1 LNSKTTI
8 YEFLDY
14 AQMVRGCRPKTAEAY
29 AIDLNVWKTF
39 CSLRYPQVDN
49 PSKAKMVVDYI
60 RYLRMD
66 RKNASVTV
74 SRKLATLSAFTDFL
88 ILMELLDSKQDERQ
102 KWPKLLDTPKRLP
115 IVLDKQEMQDILTQP
130 DTSTILGHRDRT
142 ILMLIYSV
150 GLRVSEV
157 CSLQLKDINRSDGR
171 ILISGKGGR
180 ERYVPLDPIV
190 DEAIQDYLLSR
201 TSEISELFV
210 SKKRGALTPR
220 AIQFMVKKYAQNAQI
235 DKVVSPH
242 KLRHT
247 CATHLLQEGA
257 HLVSIQKLLGHKSL
271 TTTQVYLHITITDL
285 LELSK
290 KHPMRKM
297 RKMRTM
303 MGLIG
308 DSVTSF
314 QIPYGSRTGT

>member
-1 LNSKTTI
+1 LNRETTI
-8 YEFLDY
+8 QEFLDY
-14 AQMVRGCRPKTAEAY
+14 AQMVRGCRSKTAEAY

-39 CSLRYPQVDN
+39 CAVHYPQVDN

-60 RYLRMD
+60 RYLRVN
-66 RKNASVTV
+66 RENASVTV
-74 SRKLATLSAFTDFL
+74 GRKLATLSAFIDFL
-88 ILMELLDSKQDERQ
+88 ILMELFDSKLDERK

-115 IVLDKQEMQDILTQP
+115 IVLNNQEMQDILIQP
-130 DTSTILGHRDRT
+130 DTSTILGRRDRT

-190 DEAIQDYLLSR
+190 GEAIQDYLLSR
-201 TSEISELFV
+201 TSEIPELFV
-210 SKKRGALTPR
+210 SKKGGALTPR
-220 AIQFMVKKYAQNAQI
+220 AIQFLVKKYAQQAQI
-235 DKVVSPH
+235 DKAVSPH

-271 TTTQVYLHITITDL
+271 TTTQIYLHITITDL

-297 RKMRTM
+297 RTM
-303 MGLIG
+303 MGLKA

>member
-1 LNSKTTI
+1 MNRKTTI
-8 YEFLDY
+8 QEFLDY

-60 RYLRMD
+60 RYLRVD

-74 SRKLATLSAFTDFL
+74 GRKLATLSAFTDFL
-88 ILMELLDSKQDERQ
+88 ILMELLDSKQDERK

-115 IVLDKQEMQDILTQP
+115 TVLDNQEMQDILTQP
-130 DTSTILGHRDRT
+130 DTTTILGCRDRT

-201 TSEISELFV
+201 TSEIPQLFV

-235 DKVVSPH
+235 DKVVTPH

-271 TTTQVYLHITITDL
+271 TTTQIYLHITITDL

-297 RKMRTM
+297 RTM
-303 MGLIG
+303 MGLKA

>member
-1 LNSKTTI
+1 MNSETTI
-8 YEFLDY
+8 MDFLSY

-29 AIDLNVWKTF
+29 SIDLNVWKTF
-39 CSLRYPQVDN
+39 CAVRYSHVDN

-60 RYLRMD
+60 RYLRVD

-74 SRKLATLSAFTDFL
+74 GRKLATLSAFIDFL
-88 ILMELLDSKQDERQ
+88 ILMELFDSKQDERK

-115 IVLDKQEMQDILTQP
+115 TVLNNPEMQDLLTQP
-130 DTSTILGHRDRT
+130 DTSTILGRRDRT

-150 GLRVSEV
+150 GLRVSEI
-157 CSLQLKDINRSDGR
+157 CSLQLKDINRNDGR

-190 DEAIQDYLLSR
+190 DEAIRDYLLFR

-210 SKKRGALTPR
+210 SKKGGALTPR
-220 AIQFMVKKYAQNAQI
+220 AIQFMVKKFAQQAQI
-235 DKVVSPH
+235 DKVVTPH

-271 TTTQVYLHITITDL
+271 TTTQIYLHITITDL

-290 KHPMRKM
+290 KHPM

>member
-297 RKMRTM
+297 RTM

>member
-1 LNSKTTI
+1 MNRKTTI
-8 YEFLDY
+8 QEFLDY

-49 PSKAKMVVDYI
+49 PSKARMVVDYI
-60 RYLRMD
+60 RYLRVD

-74 SRKLATLSAFTDFL
+74 GRKLATLSAFIDFL
-88 ILMELLDSKQDERQ
+88 ILMELLDSKQDERK

-115 IVLDKQEMQDILTQP
+115 TVLDNQEMQDILTQP
-130 DTSTILGHRDRT
+130 DTTTILGRRDRT

-201 TSEISELFV
+201 TSEIPELFV
-210 SKKRGALTPR
+210 SKKLGALTPR
-220 AIQFMVKKYAQNAQI
+220 AIQFMVKKYAQKAQI
-235 DKVVSPH
+235 DKVVTPH

-271 TTTQVYLHITITDL
+271 TTTQIYLHITITDL

-290 KHPMRKM
+290 KHPM

>member
-1 LNSKTTI
+1 MNRKTTI
-8 YEFLDY
+8 QEFLDY

-39 CSLRYPQVDN
+39 CALRYPQVDN

-60 RYLRMD
+60 RYLRVD
-66 RKNASVTV
+66 RGNASVTV
-74 SRKLATLSAFTDFL
+74 GRKLATLSAFTDFL
-88 ILMELLDSKQDERQ
+88 ILMELLDSKQDERK

-115 IVLDKQEMQDILTQP
+115 TVLDNQEMQDILTQP
-130 DTSTILGHRDRT
+130 DTTTILGRRDRT

-157 CSLQLKDINRSDGR
+157 CSLQLKDINRCDGR

-201 TSEISELFV
+201 TSEIPQLFV

-235 DKVVSPH
+235 DKVVTPH

-271 TTTQVYLHITITDL
+271 TTTQIYLHITITDL

-297 RKMRTM
+297 RTM

-314 QIPYGSRTGT
+314 QIPYRSRTGT

>member
-1 LNSKTTI
+1 
-8 YEFLDY
+8 
-14 AQMVRGCRPKTAEAY
+14 M
-29 AIDLNVWKTF
+29 
-39 CSLRYPQVDN
+39 
-49 PSKAKMVVDYI
+49 
-60 RYLRMD
+60 
-66 RKNASVTV
+66 TV
-74 SRKLATLSAFTDFL
+74 GRKLATLSAFIDFL
-88 ILMELLDSKQDERQ
+88 ILMELFDSKLDERK

-115 IVLDKQEMQDILTQP
+115 IVLNNQEMQDILIQP
-130 DTSTILGHRDRT
+130 DTSTILGRRDRT

-190 DEAIQDYLLSR
+190 GEAIQDYLLSR
-201 TSEISELFV
+201 TSEIPELFV
-210 SKKRGALTPR
+210 SKKGGALTPR
-220 AIQFMVKKYAQNAQI
+220 AIQFLVKKYAQQAQI
-235 DKVVSPH
+235 DKAVSPH

-247 CATHLLQEGA
+247 CTTHLLQEGA

-271 TTTQVYLHITITDL
+271 TTTQIYLHITITDL

-297 RKMRTM
+297 RTM
-303 MGLIG
+303 MGLKA

-314 QIPYGSRTGT
+314 QIPYGSRTVT

>member
-1 LNSKTTI
+1 MNRETTI
-8 YEFLDY
+8 QEFLSY
-14 AQMVRGCRPKTAEAY
+14 AQMVRGCRPKTAKAY
-29 AIDLNVWKTF
+29 AIDLKVWKAF
-39 CSLRYPQVDN
+39 CAVHYPQVDN

-60 RYLRMD
+60 RYLRVN
-66 RKNASVTV
+66 RENASVTV
-74 SRKLATLSAFTDFL
+74 GRKLATLSAYIDFL
-88 ILMELLDSKQDERQ
+88 ILMELFDSKQDERQ

-115 IVLDKQEMQDILTQP
+115 IVLDNKEMQDILTQP
-130 DTSTILGHRDRT
+130 DTSTILGRRDRT
-142 ILMLIYSV
+142 ILMMIYSV
-150 GLRVSEV
+150 GLRVSEI

-201 TSEISELFV
+201 TSDIPELFV
-210 SKKRGALTPR
+210 SKKGGALTPR
-220 AIQFMVKKYAQNAQI
+220 AIQFLVKKYAQQAQI
-235 DKVVSPH
+235 DKVITPH

-271 TTTQVYLHITITDL
+271 TTTQIYLHITITDL

-297 RKMRTM
+297 RTM

-314 QIPYGSRTGT
+314 QTPYGSRTGT

>member
-1 LNSKTTI
+1 MNRETTI
-8 YEFLDY
+8 HEFLDY

-39 CSLRYPQVDN
+39 CSSHYPQVDN

-60 RYLRMD
+60 RYLRVD
-66 RKNASVTV
+66 RENASVTV
-74 SRKLATLSAFTDFL
+74 GRKLATLSAFIDFL
-88 ILMELLDSKQDERQ
+88 ILMELFDSKQDERK

-115 IVLDKQEMQDILTQP
+115 IVLNNPEMQDLLTQP
-130 DTSTILGHRDRT
+130 DTSTILGRRDRT

-150 GLRVSEV
+150 GVRVSEV

-180 ERYVPLDPIV
+180 ERYVPLDSIV
-190 DEAIQDYLLSR
+190 DEAIQDYLSSR
-201 TSEISELFV
+201 SSVIPELFV
-210 SKKRGALTPR
+210 SKKGGALTPR
-220 AIQFMVKKYAQNAQI
+220 AIQFLVKKYAQTAQI
-235 DKVVSPH
+235 DKVVTPH

-271 TTTQVYLHITITDL
+271 TTTQIYLHITITDL

-297 RKMRTM
+297 RTM
-303 MGLIG
+303 MGLKA

>member
-1 LNSKTTI
+1 MNRETTI
-8 YEFLDY
+8 QEFLDY

-29 AIDLNVWKTF
+29 SIDMNVWKTF
-39 CSLRYPQVDN
+39 CAVHYPQVDN

-60 RYLRMD
+60 RYLRVD

-74 SRKLATLSAFTDFL
+74 GRKLATLSAFIDFL
-88 ILMELLDSKQDERQ
+88 ILMELFDSKQDERK

-115 IVLDKQEMQDILTQP
+115 TVLNNPEMQDLLTQP
-130 DTSTILGHRDRT
+130 DTSTILGRRDRT

-157 CSLQLKDINRSDGR
+157 CSLQLKDVNRNDGR

-201 TSEISELFV
+201 TSEIPELFV
-210 SKKRGALTPR
+210 SKKGGALTPR
-220 AIQFMVKKYAQNAQI
+220 AIQFLVKKYAQQAQI
-235 DKVVSPH
+235 DKVVTPH

-271 TTTQVYLHITITDL
+271 TTTQIYLHITITDL

-297 RKMRTM
+297 RTI

-308 DSVTSF
+308 DTVSSF

>member
-1 LNSKTTI
+1 MNRETTI
-8 YEFLDY
+8 QEFLDY

-29 AIDLNVWKTF
+29 SIDLNVWKTF
-39 CSLRYPQVDN
+39 CAVRYPHVDN

-60 RYLRMD
+60 RYLRVD
-66 RKNASVTV
+66 RENASVTV
-74 SRKLATLSAFTDFL
+74 GRKLATLSAFIDFL
-88 ILMELLDSKQDERQ
+88 ILMELFDSKQDERQ

-115 IVLDKQEMQDILTQP
+115 IVLNNPEMQDLLTQL
-130 DTSTILGHRDRT
+130 DTSTILGRRDRT

-157 CSLQLKDINRSDGR
+157 CSLQLKDINRSDCR

-201 TSEISELFV
+201 TSEIPELFV
-210 SKKRGALTPR
+210 SKKGGALTPR
-220 AIQFMVKKYAQNAQI
+220 AIQFLVKKYAQKAQI
-235 DKVVSPH
+235 DKVVTPH

-271 TTTQVYLHITITDL
+271 TTTQIYLHITITDL

-290 KHPMRKM
+290 KHPM

-314 QIPYGSRTGT
+314 QIPYGSRTGK

>member
-1 LNSKTTI
+1 MNSKTTI

-297 RKMRTM
+297 RTM